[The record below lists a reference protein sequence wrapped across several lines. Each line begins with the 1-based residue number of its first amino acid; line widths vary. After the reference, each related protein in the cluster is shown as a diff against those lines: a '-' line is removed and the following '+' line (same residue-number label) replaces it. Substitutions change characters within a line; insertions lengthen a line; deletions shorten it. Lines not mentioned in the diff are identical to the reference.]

1 MVNISYCA
9 CMSRPH
15 VNVCVFEWGELL
27 CEWPEREPRTQHF
40 FLSLFYSYHH
50 YRYVLFVGIFIY
62 LNIYAHTH
70 THTAARLVVFVV
82 AVWRAS
88 LCCTCVYACLCTIF
102 PNHLRNGIVRAAVS
116 SKQYSN
122 VFDVVRVLRLTL
134 CIDMRVPLYVIVFL
148 RRWQF
153 NYLFI

>member
-1 MVNISYCA
+1 MA
-9 CMSRPH
+9 
-15 VNVCVFEWGELL
+15 G
-27 CEWPEREPRTQHF
+27 ERESLEHNI
-40 FLSLFYSYHH
+40 FLFVSILFVPSLQTL
-50 YRYVLFVGIFIY
+50 YVLFVGIFIY

-148 RRWQF
+148 RR
-153 NYLFI
+153 